1 MFEQNDTKTRMN
13 KSELMMEDNIKS
25 FVHGDKIKKDTTI
38 KFILDKYEST
48 LNAED
53 KVREDTYT
61 IAGRMKISRNM
72 GNAGFLTLQ
81 DETGLLQV
89 FVRKN
94 DLGENFK
101 VFKKFVDIGDI
112 LQISGFPFK
121 TKTGELSLY
130 ASEITILTKAYLPL
144 PEKFHGLKDQELK
157 YRKRHL
163 DLITNP
169 DTMATFKARS
179 KTVSTIRR
187 FFENMDFIEV
197 ETPMMNNIPGGA
209 NAKPFITHHNALG
222 MDRYMR
228 IAPELYLKKLLVGG
242 FEKVFEIGKN
252 FRNEGIDHTHNPEF
266 TSIEAYIAYKDYIYM
281 MNVIEDLIKEILDTL
296 NLPYLLEYDNQNI
309 DFGGSF
315 KRISFKDSLVEIG
328 NVPFEILE
336 NRQEIVDFAKS
347 KGLHI
352 DGNLSK
358 GKMWE
363 ELFDEYVET
372 KLIDPTFIIDYP
384 TEISPL
390 ARQNEDNKDITER
403 FELFIAGREIAN
415 GFNELNDPV
424 EQYQRFLQQVG
435 TKDDDDEAMHMDK
448 SFVEALMNGMPP
460 AVGVGLGI
468 DRLVMLFTNNT
479 SIKDVILFPAMKEV
493 NE

>member
-38 KFILDKYEST
+38 KFILDKYETT
-48 LNAED
+48 LKAED

-94 DLGENFK
+94 DLGDNFK
-101 VFKKFVDIGDI
+101 IFKKFVDIGDI
-112 LQISGFPFK
+112 LQVSGFPFK

-163 DLITNP
+163 DLITNS

-187 FFENMDFIEV
+187 FFEDMEFIEV

-281 MNVIEDLIKEILDTL
+281 MNVIQDLIKNILDNL

-309 DFGGSF
+309 DFGGEF
-315 KRISFKDSLVEIG
+315 KRISFKNSLVEIG

-363 ELFDEYVET
+363 ELFDEYVEA

-479 SIKDVILFPAMKEV
+479 SIKDVILFPAMKEI